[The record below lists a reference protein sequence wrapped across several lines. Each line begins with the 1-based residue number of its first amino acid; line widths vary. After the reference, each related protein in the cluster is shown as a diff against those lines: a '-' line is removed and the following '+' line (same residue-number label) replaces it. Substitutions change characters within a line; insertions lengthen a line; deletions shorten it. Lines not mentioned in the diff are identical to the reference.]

1 MASSYSLDLRDRV
14 VAFVDAGH
22 SRRAAGRRFAV
33 SESFSIK
40 LVRRV
45 VETGSS
51 KPGRQGRPK
60 GSGKLEP
67 HAAFLA
73 GIVEAQPDI
82 TMPELRDRLL
92 DAQGVEAAPA
102 MLSRF
107 LCRRG
112 FTYKKSADGLGARTR

>member
-1 MASSYSLDLRDRV
+1 MC
-14 VAFVDAGH
+14 
-22 SRRAAGRRFAV
+22 
-33 SESFSIK
+33 
-40 LVRRV
+40 RV

-51 KPGRQGRPK
+51 NPGRQGRLK
-60 GSGKLEP
+60 GSGKFEP

-92 DAQGVEAAPA
+92 EVQGVEAAPA

-112 FTYKKSADGLGARTR
+112 LTNKKSADGRGARTR